1 MERKGFKNGC
11 LHGRKDKHAA
21 SDLSLY
27 RQLRGA
33 VHDGDADP
41 YQRKHLSNQRT
52 YYRLYF

>member
-33 VHDGDADP
+33 VHDGYEDN
-41 YQRKHLSNQRT
+41 YQIKQLSNHST